1 MKAVVMTM
9 AEQERAR
16 WAFINYRLTWGHAR
30 GVRALHTERLLV
42 DQVKE
47 CGLISWSQ
55 ECQKVWASSSTAQR
69 RTGD

>member
-16 WAFINYRLTWGHAR
+16 WAFINYRLTWGHALR
-30 GVRALHTERLLV
+30 VRALHTERLLV

-47 CGLISWSQ
+47 CG
-55 ECQKVWASSSTAQR
+55 
-69 RTGD
+69 